1 MPDPTKRVHPKLKD
15 DDSHRQG
22 YLLGQKA
29 NNYIRQL
36 QLEHA
41 ISQIHQGKKVKPL
54 TNQLLIPG
62 KQHPDLTWPVYIGE
76 KGEAI
81 AIYTEGKLGRG
92 AYGGVFVGVNLDTGE
107 PRAVKIQFPKNDLEL
122 GNIRDEESV
131 LATLGRFGDRF
142 EIKDSDLAV
151 DFVENDYL
159 KRIQGLSNPFVVLKL
174 LSEADFKKL
183 IASGESGKLVDSLF
197 ENVTS
202 IYSQDFARFK
212 IEFLANGGER
222 FIDKEL
228 GMDPVLFLKNMDL
241 ADFKKYMTEYYEYF
255 VADLTEDIE
264 NINEFIEIGSQ
275 DLAWGV
281 NLVDYKEQEY
291 SDLEKLDV
299 AIKVLEK
306 IDELHQ
312 FQSTDVPYGLV
323 HRDIKSANIM
333 WDEATQTPTIVDMG
347 FTHPMDANH
356 QLVDKKLRGT
366 PCAIAPEAII
376 ALANDQS
383 PVYSAKTDMYAAGVV
398 LLELYSNN
406 QVEIPFQQ
414 EEGYDMGAYE
424 QALEIKKSISGNP
437 SYSGLPPVLEK
448 AATDVLQQDVE
459 DPLKSIYATIK
470 RMIEVNPNQRATFS
484 EAIQAL
490 KRVKAEFTQNATV
503 ALTSPQK
510 PLSQRPSQSNSQ
522 MPPGPPLP
530 DEYKEIK
537 NLLDDAIQQ
546 MRVLAQ
552 QIQDEPEAQRA
563 GSRKALLSRAPTP
576 KMAAVSK
583 INHVLRQFVALRTQ
597 DKITD
602 HQIQKLITN
611 FVTKSKLTGLHKE
624 QLLAIQTDLQSA
636 FKEPNKENRSDKSLK

>member
-1 MPDPTKRVHPKLKD
+1 MPKPTKRIHPKLKD

-29 NNYIRQL
+29 NNYVRQL

-41 ISQIHQGKKVKPL
+41 ISQIHQGKKAKPL
-54 TNQLLIPG
+54 TNQLLLPG

-107 PRAVKIQFPKNDLEL
+107 PRAVKIQFPKNDLDL

-142 EIKDSDLAV
+142 EIKDSDIAV
-151 DFVENDYL
+151 DFVENDHL

-174 LSEADFKKL
+174 LCEADFKKL
-183 IASGESGKLVDSLF
+183 IASGEPGKLVDSLF
-197 ENVTS
+197 ENITS

-241 ADFKKYMTEYYEYF
+241 ADFKKFMTDYYEYF

-312 FQSTDVPYGLV
+312 FQSTDVPHGLV

-347 FTHPMDANH
+347 FTRPMDANH

-376 ALANDQS
+376 ALANHQS

-414 EEGYDMGAYE
+414 EEGYEMGAYE

-490 KRVKAEFTQNATV
+490 KQVRAEFTQNATV
-503 ALTSPQK
+503 VPTSPPQ
-510 PLSQRPSQSNSQ
+510 PSRSNSQ
-522 MPPGPPLP
+522 MSPVPPLP
-530 DEYKEIK
+530 DEYKEKK

-546 MRVLAQ
+546 IRDLAQ
-552 QIQDEPEAQRA
+552 QIQDEPEAKRA

-576 KMAAVSK
+576 KMAAISE

-597 DKITD
+597 DEITD

-611 FVTKSKLTGLHKE
+611 FVAKSKLTSLHKE

-636 FKEPNKENRSDKSLK
+636 IKEPNKENRSDKSLK